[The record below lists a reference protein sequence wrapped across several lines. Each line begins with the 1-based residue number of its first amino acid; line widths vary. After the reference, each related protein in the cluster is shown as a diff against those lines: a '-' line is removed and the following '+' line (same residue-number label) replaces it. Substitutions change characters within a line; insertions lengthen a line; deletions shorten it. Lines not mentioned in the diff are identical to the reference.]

1 MSFPFSLPP
10 RKTIANWIAC
20 LMCICLISDF
30 NAAHYSYTITLFVLF
45 TIYDFICT
53 KKFYD
58 PHDFCINKTVCTGIF
73 IFYFTLFLSC
83 FYRQDLYSLS
93 SLFLFISWII
103 PGVLFL
109 CISSKYDI
117 RKGLSYGIYLGLILL
132 CLYGLIANPPTGN
145 IINFRFTSLKYNAN
159 QTAMIIELLIPF
171 LIYFFIKEKRLLSR
185 FFYGLGIIFSLICLL
200 ATQSR
205 GGIGAFIIGIIIS
218 LIIYSLNKRC
228 DLQTLKK
235 PFFLSGIGIIIII
248 CCFTAQSIHR
258 YNPDNHHFGTERGIM
273 WETSL
278 KMWDEHKIAG
288 IGVSRWKEAYYGE
301 YHPSY
306 LVEPNAEHF
315 HPHNMFLNYLST
327 AGIVGE
333 IGYLFFMFLLFKGMY
348 TYVKRDPIFV
358 FIALMPFSIYFFHG
372 FLDDTLVH
380 KDIARLYY
388 FAISLVF
395 IYGNSVFI
403 SNEDNDDN
411 TIH

>member
-1 MSFPFSLPP
+1 MNCHFSSLPP
-10 RKTIANWIAC
+10 RKIIANWVAC

-30 NAAHYSYTITLFVLF
+30 SAAHYSYAIALFILF

-53 KKFYD
+53 KKIYN
-58 PHDFCINKTVCTGIF
+58 PHNFCINKTVCTGIF

-93 SLFLFISWII
+93 GLFLFISWII

-109 CISSKYDI
+109 CISSKYNI
-117 RKGLSYGIYLGLILL
+117 RQGLSYGICLGLILL
-132 CLYGLIANPPTGN
+132 CLYGLIANPPTGS
-145 IINFRFTSLKYNAN
+145 IINFRFASLKYNAN
-159 QTAMIIELLIPF
+159 QTAMIIELFTPF
-171 LIYFFIKEKRLLSR
+171 LIYLFIKEKRLLSR
-185 FFYGLGIIFSLICLL
+185 LFYGLGTIFSLMCLL

-218 LIIYSLNKRC
+218 LAIYFVNKRH

-235 PFFLSGIGIIIII
+235 PFLLSAIGIIIII
-248 CCFTAQSIHR
+248 CCFAALSIHR

-273 WETSL
+273 WETSIR
-278 KMWDEHKIAG
+278 MWNDHKIAG
-288 IGVSRWKEAYYGE
+288 IGVSRWQETYYGD
-301 YHPSY
+301 YHPAY

-327 AGIVGE
+327 AGILGE
-333 IGYLFFMFLLFKGMY
+333 IGYLLFVFLLFKGMY
-348 TYVKRDPIFV
+348 TYVKRSSLFI
-358 FIALMPFSIYFFHG
+358 FIALTPFIIYFFHG

-388 FAISLVF
+388 LAISLVF
-395 IYGNSVFI
+395 IYGNSFLTL
-403 SNEDNDDN
+403 N
-411 TIH
+411 TNNNKVKN